1 MFGAKESDVPYHMIW
16 VAALIMFVW
25 WLTRDLLTS
34 RRLRACLEQPLLQE
48 GNGLDHRIDA
58 ANEEAMQG
66 FVSCPTCGFENFSR
80 TRYCARCSACC
91 TLDVDRSYATTSFA
105 NHSSAFLR
113 RIRRRLEWQR
123 KVDVRGRV
131 FWYRDAVD
139 GVQHTSPGYVM
150 RFWRDEDDTESTDS
164 EDDDDQISDEVEQ
177 VGTNSGAIA
186 KPAEQE
192 DTDDRS
198 AQRHDPQLDLT
209 PHSNEIRIT
218 VDDVAPDDR
227 VDQTLKFQDEQSE
240 NSNDG
245 QHVDREEPSAHE
257 HDEEEPDKEPA
268 HFVRMRRK
276 RKIRRNPSLDLR
288 RVQFEIVEASKAD
301 ASKFPHDSLEY
312 PDFNTL
318 RDSIERSSGDFPS
331 KFSLFVSQTAALLSE
346 VRTCRLKLPLQRDYI
361 LEQSMNQLACIRD
374 IHARLPMRI
383 RFRREVGVDVG
394 GLHREWFMLLNEML
408 TKPHVGLFKCTNRAD
423 QTYYINANSAVDNGD
438 DHLVFFFGAG
448 RMVGRA
454 LLDGAVL
461 GFHLSVP
468 LLKLILGVPV
478 TFDDLEYYDAEL
490 YRNLKW
496 LLENDG
502 VDELGLDFSV
512 CEQRGFGRRSSDTDA
527 VATDGAIPTDSNNAT
542 ADVETVVVDLI
553 PNGRHVSV
561 TDENKAL
568 YVDRRFKYVLFESVW
583 EQLCVFL
590 RGVYDV
596 IPVELLVGFDYE
608 ELDYLLCGTGE
619 IDVDD
624 WEQHTRISLNLE
636 DNPRVL
642 RWFWE
647 LVREMDGE
655 ARRRLLHFSTGSSR
669 VPLVGFKGLTS
680 YDGRLCPFTLKGV
693 AFVTDQYIR
702 SHACFNM
709 LDLPLYRTKEE
720 MRLALYGL
728 LDSDMYGFTTA

>member
-1 MFGAKESDVPYHMIW
+1 MDAVKGEAERGAIICPACQFGNFARQ
-16 VAALIMFVW
+16 
-25 WLTRDLLTS
+25 LTCVLCGST
-34 RRLRACLEQPLLQE
+34 LEQTSLRSVVVPRRVRWVSLLDD
-48 GNGLDHRIDA
+48 GNGTMRLMVFRF
-58 ANEEAMQG
+58 NSM
-66 FVSCPTCGFENFSR
+66 R
-80 TRYCARCSACC
+80 T
-91 TLDVDRSYATTSFA
+91 
-105 NHSSAFLR
+105 
-113 RIRRRLEWQR
+113 EWQR
-123 KVDVRGRV
+123 RLDVQGRLYWFRAAVDEYSTKQRSDGFVVVFEQQLNDATDILPATQQTQPDGSRSDKNNQEAPSIPPFVRSPKATFRMRLIAA
-131 FWYRDAVD
+131 RDAD
-139 GVQHTSPGYVM
+139 PS
-150 RFWRDEDDTESTDS
+150 RF
-164 EDDDDQISDEVEQ
+164 
-177 VGTNSGAIA
+177 
-186 KPAEQE
+186 
-192 DTDDRS
+192 
-198 AQRHDPQLDLT
+198 
-209 PHSNEIRIT
+209 PHSRVNVDTTELARDAIRCQ
-218 VDDVAPDDR
+218 DR
-227 VDQTLKFQDEQSE
+227 Q
-240 NSNDG
+240 
-245 QHVDREEPSAHE
+245 
-257 HDEEEPDKEPA
+257 
-268 HFVRMRRK
+268 
-276 RKIRRNPSLDLR
+276 
-288 RVQFEIVEASKAD
+288 
-301 ASKFPHDSLEY
+301 
-312 PDFNTL
+312 
-318 RDSIERSSGDFPS
+318 FPS
-331 KFSLFVSQTAALLSE
+331 KFSHFVISSSILNASAAHARMHLTLRRE
-346 VRTCRLKLPLQRDYI
+346 YI
-361 LEQSMNQLACIRD
+361 LEHSMELLVCIPDRVAQ
-374 IHARLPMRI
+374 ARMRI
-383 RFRREVGVDVG
+383 SFRGESGIDAG

-478 TFDDLEYYDAEL
+478 TFDDLEYYDAQL

-527 VATDGAIPTDSNNAT
+527 VGTDGAIPTDSNNAT

-669 VPLVGFKGLTS
+669 VSLVGFKGLTS